1 MIINERY
8 TAFINSMDVEHTPFL
23 EELYERA
30 IRERVPVIKRETQS
44 FLKTLLQLMQPGRIL
59 EVGAGVGFSA
69 ILMAEYSPVESIITT
84 IENYD
89 KRIVKARENIEKSGY
104 GERIELLAGDGADIL
119 PVLKGTYDLIFMD
132 AAKGQYI
139 NFLPH
144 VKRLA
149 AKGAVI
155 LSDNVLQDGDM
166 IESRYIVERRDRTI
180 YKRMREYLYAI
191 KHDDS
196 LSTSIIPLGDGLAL
210 SVQK

>member
-210 SVQK
+210 SVKK